1 MNAKGRKGN
10 LLRNFVRKKKE
21 KRGTRLS
28 RLRRRKEIGVVLTR
42 REWIKKG
49 ERERM
54 LGEIELLSVKSEN
67 WLDVF

>member
-49 ERERM
+49 ERENVGR
-54 LGEIELLSVKSEN
+54 
-67 WLDVF
+67 D